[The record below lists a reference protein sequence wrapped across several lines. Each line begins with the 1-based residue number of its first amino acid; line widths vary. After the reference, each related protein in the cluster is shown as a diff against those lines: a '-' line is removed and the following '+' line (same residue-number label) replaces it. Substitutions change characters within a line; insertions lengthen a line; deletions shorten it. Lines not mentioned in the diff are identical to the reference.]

1 MSRSLR
7 SNRNAQLAI
16 LIALA
21 CLPLCLCA
29 AASNHPNSN
38 TVKIRALLNHGRA
51 DDAIAALQE
60 KLTANPQDAE
70 AHNLLCRVYE
80 QEHRWPEAIRE
91 CEVAVQQQPDSSE
104 FHLWL
109 GRNEGEEAEHASLF
123 AAFNLARK
131 VHAEFETAVRLDPG
145 NTAAL
150 SDLGEYETEAPG
162 FLGGALDK
170 AAAIAQQLQP
180 LDAEKFHELLARIAQ
195 KRKDPAT
202 TEREL
207 KLAIAQAKNSAKAW
221 MNLAAFYAR
230 QGNFLIMEQD
240 IQSGLAVDALHDSA
254 LVDGASILIRYKRN
268 FPLAETMLRKYLAS
282 PNQSEDAPVFQA
294 ETMLGNL
301 LAREGNSAA
310 AQQEYAAA
318 KALANGY
325 VAGHH

>member
-1 MSRSLR
+1 MM
-7 SNRNAQLAI
+7 NRG
-16 LIALA
+16 
-21 CLPLCLCA
+21 
-29 AASNHPNSN
+29 H
-38 TVKIRALLNHGRA
+38 A
-51 DDAIAALQE
+51 DDAIAALQNI
-60 KLTANPQDAE
+60 LSAAPQNAE

-80 QEHRWPEAIRE
+80 QERRWPEAIRE
-91 CEVAVQQQPDSSE
+91 CEIAVRLQPDSSD

-109 GRNEGEEAEHASLF
+109 GRNEGEEAEHASMF

-131 VHAEFETAVRLDPG
+131 VHAEFETAMRLDPR
-145 NTAAL
+145 NVAAL

-162 FLGGALDK
+162 FLGGGLDK

-240 IQSGLAVDALHDSA
+240 IQSGLAVDTLHDSA

-268 FPLAETMLRKYLAS
+268 FPLAETMLRMYLAS
-282 PNQSEDAPVFQA
+282 PNQSEDAPAFEV
-294 ETMLGNL
+294 ETMLGHL
-301 LAREGNSAA
+301 LTLQGSTAA

-318 KALANGY
+318 KALASGY
-325 VAGHH
+325 VAGHP

>member
-1 MSRSLR
+1 M
-7 SNRNAQLAI
+7 
-16 LIALA
+16 A
-21 CLPLCLCA
+21 CLPLCVH
-29 AASNHPNSN
+29 ASSGNHPGSN
-38 TVKIRALLNHGRA
+38 NVKIHAMLNGGHA
-51 DDAIAALQE
+51 NDAIAALQNI
-60 KLTANPQDAE
+60 LTANPQKAE
-70 AHNLLCRVYE
+70 AHNFLCRVYE
-80 QEHRWPEAIRE
+80 QERLWPEAIRE
-91 CEVAVQQQPDSSE
+91 CELAVQQQPDSSE

-131 VHAEFETAVRLDPG
+131 VHAEFETAVRLDPR
-145 NTAAL
+145 NVAAL

-162 FLGGALDK
+162 FLGGGVDK
-170 AAAIAQQLQP
+170 AEAIAQQLQP
-180 LDAEKFHELLARIAQ
+180 LDAVKSHELLARIAQ

-207 KLAIAQAKNSAKAW
+207 KLAVAQAKNPAKAW
-221 MNLAAFYAR
+221 MNLAVFYAR

-240 IQSGLAVDALHDSA
+240 IQSGLATDTHHDSA

-268 FPLAETMLRKYLAS
+268 FPLAETMLRMYLAS

-301 LAREGNSAA
+301 LAHEGNSAA

-318 KALANGY
+318 KALASGY
-325 VAGHH
+325 VVKQH